1 MKFQKKEK
9 QMNYFKLFIIIF
21 VLLLSKN
28 STIRAGAW
36 TQKVGGYYFKIET
49 SYLKASKEFNHKGD
63 ELNILEE
70 QFIYKDAS
78 FRDISI
84 RAYAEYGLIEDLTLV
99 GKIPFK
105 IYTTQYNLDDLY
117 SQGKVARSTTGLGDL
132 SVGLKYGLLNQPL
145 ALALQGGIKIPM
157 GYEKQPANDGPRL
170 GTGEIDFEGM
180 LMLGQSLHPLPMY
193 VGGGIGY
200 RKRGGSLHDEIIY
213 NFETGYTL
221 KNWFFKIYFNGIKN
235 TETPPDLY
243 GGEIQLPLP
252 GGGGVTPDLLFGDL
266 DLNQISFTISH
277 LLQEG
282 MSIEATIYEILSGK
296 NTASGRT
303 FSLGLAIYK

>member
-1 MKFQKKEK
+1 
-9 QMNYFKLFIIIF
+9 MNYVKLFIIIQ
-21 VLLLSKN
+21 VLLLSVK
-28 STIRAGAW
+28 STTQAGAW

-49 SYLKASKEFNHKGD
+49 SYLNATKEFNHNGD

-84 RAYAEYGLIEDLTLV
+84 RAYGEYGLFENLTLV

-105 IYTTQYNLDDLY
+105 IYTTQYFLDDLY
-117 SQGKVARSTTGLGDL
+117 SQGEVARNTTGLGDL
-132 SVGLKYGLLNQPL
+132 SIAVKYGLLDQPF
-145 ALALQGGIKIPM
+145 ALAVQGGIKIPM
-157 GYEKQPANDGPRL
+157 GYERHPDNDGPRL
-170 GTGEIDFEGM
+170 GTGEIDTEGM
-180 LMLGQSLHPLPMY
+180 LLVGQSLHPLPIY

-243 GGEIQLPLP
+243 GGEIQLPIP
-252 GGGGVTPDLLFGDL
+252 GGGGITPDLLFGDL
-266 DLNQISFTISH
+266 DLNQISFTVSH
-277 LLQEG
+277 VLQEG
-282 MSIEATIYEILSGK
+282 MSIEATLYEILSGK
-296 NTASGRT
+296 NTVSGRT